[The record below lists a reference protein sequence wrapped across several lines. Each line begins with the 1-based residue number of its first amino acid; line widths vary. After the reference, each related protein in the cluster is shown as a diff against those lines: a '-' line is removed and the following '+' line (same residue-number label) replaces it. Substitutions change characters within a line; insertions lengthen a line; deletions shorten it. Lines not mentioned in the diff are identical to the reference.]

1 MLRNKIVVQTSSNAF
16 LTRSIKQV
24 KLNNSMILIDSPGIL
39 GQGILTTEKE
49 GEVEAAGATEK
60 PPSEE
65 TQQMRILRSA
75 VQVDEL
81 TNPEK
86 MIPSVLAKID
96 KTEILRHYRIASFDS
111 VQKLLEFVAL
121 KKGLVNTVEKPA
133 IA

>member
-1 MLRNKIVVQTSSNAF
+1 MVQTSSNAF